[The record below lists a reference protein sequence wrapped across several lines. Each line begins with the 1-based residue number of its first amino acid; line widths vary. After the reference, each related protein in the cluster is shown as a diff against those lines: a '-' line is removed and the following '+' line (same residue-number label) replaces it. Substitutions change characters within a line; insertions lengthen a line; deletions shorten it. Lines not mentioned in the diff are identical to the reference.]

1 MKVAILAGG
10 QGTRLG
16 EYTQVV
22 PKPMVAIGDRPILWH
37 IMKGYAAY
45 GFNEFVIAL
54 GYKGDVIKNYFLDY
68 QRTSGSISVELQS
81 GEVTFDDSRIEN
93 WKVDLLDTG
102 VSTLTK
108 SRVGQ
113 VVRHAGNETLMLTY
127 GDGVA
132 DIDISKLL
140 DFHKAHGKIVT
151 MTIVRPPARF
161 GAVELDGDAVASF
174 QEKPQIG
181 EGWINGG
188 FFVLEPEVIEYVT
201 GEDAMWERGP
211 LEQLAADGELM
222 AYKHNGF
229 WQPMDTPR
237 DKVILDNFCN
247 TGEAPWKTW
256 K

>member
-1 MKVAILAGG
+1 
-10 QGTRLG
+10 
-16 EYTQVV
+16 
-22 PKPMVAIGDRPILWH
+22 
-37 IMKGYAAY
+37 MKGYAVH
-45 GFNEFVIAL
+45 GFNEFVVAL
-54 GYKGDVIKNYFLDY
+54 GYKGDAIKNYFLDY
-68 QRTSGSISVELQS
+68 QRTNGSISVELKT
-81 GEVTFDDSRIEN
+81 GEVSFHESDTED

-102 VSTLTK
+102 VSALTK
-108 SRVGQ
+108 SRVDQ
-113 VVRHAGNETLMLTY
+113 IIRHTGNETTMLTY

-140 DFHKAHGKIVT
+140 EFHRAHGKIAT

-188 FFVLEPEVIEYVT
+188 FFVLEPEIADYVS
-201 GEDAMWERGP
+201 GAEDMWERGP
-211 LEQLAADGELM
+211 LEQLATNGELM
-222 AYKHNGF
+222 AYKHAGF

-237 DKVILDNFCN
+237 DKVILEDLWRA
-247 TGEAPWKTW
+247 GDAPWKTW